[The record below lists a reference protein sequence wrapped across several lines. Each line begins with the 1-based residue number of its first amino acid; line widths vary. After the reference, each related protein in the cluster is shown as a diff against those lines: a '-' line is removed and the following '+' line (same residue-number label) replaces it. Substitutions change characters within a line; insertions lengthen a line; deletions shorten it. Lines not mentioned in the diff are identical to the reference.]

1 MSASTFANTP
11 ALAPTITPD
20 LAAVLHDAQPHPQLG
35 PVQAPAASSA
45 RLGKAAA
52 AIAASLAAESAAG
65 AGADESE
72 LIMLRAAYLLPPG
85 TRARVH
91 RAGPEGVLVL
101 APSARPRAVAAV
113 GPGLYVV
120 VEASAE
126 S

>member
-1 MSASTFANTP
+1 MSAPTFARTP
-11 ALAPTITPD
+11 APAPTVTPD

-35 PVQAPAASSA
+35 PGPTPAVSSA
-45 RLGKAAA
+45 RLGRAAA
-52 AIAASLAAESAAG
+52 ALAASLAAESAA
-65 AGADESE
+65 AGAEEPE
-72 LIMLRAAYLLPPG
+72 LIALRAAYLLPPG

-101 APSARPRAVAAV
+101 APSVRPRAVAAA

-126 S
+126 R